1 MGDIS
6 GGAYRRGKQ
15 LWWSNIHS
23 WKVYWTLW
31 SEFYN
36 PGILYIILLYGLIF
50 QMNISICYDQ
60 FLRSCC
66 SQSLKQKHSM
76 TLDDN
81 LSSSTSSVCK
91 LEVRAVIDCVSHAN
105 FAEAGLGLPEDL
117 LESDVKFLK
126 YQEMD

>member
-1 MGDIS
+1 M
-6 GGAYRRGKQ
+6 
-15 LWWSNIHS
+15 L
-23 WKVYWTLW
+23 
-31 SEFYN
+31 
-36 PGILYIILLYGLIF
+36 
-50 QMNISICYDQ
+50 YDQ
-60 FLRSCC
+60 FLCSCS

-91 LEVRAVIDCVSHAN
+91 LEVRAVIDCCSHAN
-105 FAEAGLGLPEDL
+105 FAEAGLRLTEDL